1 MVGVSARYRGT
12 GIMEKIL
19 VGLEAKRKTLWPVI
33 YALSLAKRMD
43 VRIDILLVDDSAG
56 SSKGKSGAS
65 ENVSDVKDQLESM
78 ILNGRSEGIL
88 IDYYITGGAFTNEL
102 IKFIQEKKINL
113 LILGLPDERKRTVRN
128 IPELLKEIRL
138 RTNCRIE
145 VVNQKTDKPEI

>member
-1 MVGVSARYRGT
+1 
-12 GIMEKIL
+12 MEKIL
-19 VGLEAKRKTLWPVI
+19 VGLESKMKTLWPVI

-43 VRIDILLVDDSAG
+43 VRIDILLVDDSERSA
-56 SSKGKSGAS
+56 KGAPATVETAS
-65 ENVSDVKDQLESM
+65 ELKDQLEAM

-102 IKFIQEKKINL
+102 IRFIQEKKINL
-113 LILGLPDERKRTVRN
+113 LILGLPDEKKRVSRN

-145 VVNQKTDKPEI
+145 VVNQKTDKPEL